1 MEGGYDEGALIGHS
15 TLDVKFSVEEYFSV
29 HIGDS

>member
-1 MEGGYDEGALIGHS
+1 MEGGYDEEVLIDHLN
-15 TLDVKFSVEEYFSV
+15 LDVNFLVEEYFSV

>member
-1 MEGGYDEGALIGHS
+1 MEGGYDEGALIGH
-15 TLDVKFSVEEYFSV
+15 LNFDVNSLVEEYFSV